1 MLLAGT
7 TPTALAQPA
16 PAVAP
21 TPAPPDPMDNPHE
34 GRFVQSVRLVGL
46 ERVSE
51 RLVRNNIRASEG
63 RPLEWAVVRED
74 LRRLERLGEFREVR
88 ADIFLLEDGSV
99 EIRYFLAEAPIV
111 QDVVVVGNRE
121 LSDQLIG
128 ATVRDRAAI
137 LPGVA
142 IDEFRIRAAQR
153 VIEDL
158 YRRRGFYRVE
168 VTVDEAELA
177 DNGIVIFRIR
187 EGPRTQVTALRFRG
201 NDSIPDS
208 RLRPEI
214 RTKRRVLLFDAPLDE
229 QIIDQDVAQIISFYR
244 DNGHLDVRAAREIR
258 ISPDGREA
266 IVTFFIEEG
275 PLYTL
280 RSVIVEP
287 AAQGEPLT
295 IFTPEQIRGLF
306 PLKPGD
312 IFKQIEVQRAT
323 ETVRDAYLKMGYVDV
338 LIRNEELRAIDTPQV
353 DLRISIREG
362 ERFRTGLVTIVGN
375 ELTKDKVIRRH
386 VEVKPDEWLDGA
398 AIAESE
404 RRLRGLGLFELNPRR
419 GNPPRITIQPENP
432 ANPGY
437 RDVLVEIN
445 ETNTGSLSFG
455 AAVSSDSGVV
465 GSINLRQRNFDL
477 FDTPDSIEEL
487 VTGRAFRGAGQNF
500 GLTIA
505 PGTEVSTYAISL
517 SEPYLFESPY
527 GISSSL
533 QFTQRVF
540 RFYDEERFGG
550 RVRLARRFGTR
561 WVGGLSLRAES
572 IDLSDIDNKAPV
584 DVFEVQD
591 QNTLTSIGFDL
602 ARTTVDNRFRPTRG
616 TRTELGVE
624 QVGAL
629 GGDFNFTKL
638 TGSYQIFIPIDEDDF
653 GRRTVLNLQTR
664 VGYIP
669 QSDEA
674 PIYER
679 LYLGGRSF
687 RGFAFRGI
695 GPRGVRNDT
704 GQLGGDHVGGEWSF
718 FLGAEVQRPVWQ
730 DILAVVAFVDS
741 GTLTNDVGFDDYR
754 VSVGAGVRMYLP
766 QFGQA
771 PLAFDFAF
779 PLVEQDRDDTQLFS
793 FSVDIPF

>member
-1 MLLAGT
+1 MAS
-7 TPTALAQPA
+7 AQPA
-16 PAVAP
+16 PAVTP
-21 TPAPPDPMDNPHE
+21 TPAPPDPMDNPYE
-34 GRFVQSVRLVGL
+34 GRFVQRVRLVGL

-88 ADIFLLEDGSV
+88 ADIFVLEDGSV
-99 EIRYFLAEAPIV
+99 EVRYFLAEAPIV

-168 VTVDEAELA
+168 VAIDEAELA

-201 NDSIPDS
+201 NDNIPDS

-214 RTKRRVLLFDAPLDE
+214 NTKRRVLLFDAPLDE
-229 QIIDQDVAQIISFYR
+229 QIIDQDIAQIINFYR
-244 DNGHLDVRAAREIR
+244 DNGYLDVRAAREIR
-258 ISPDGREA
+258 ISPNGREA

-280 RSVIVEP
+280 RNVIVEP
-287 AAQGEPLT
+287 ARADEPLRVY
-295 IFTPEQIRGLF
+295 TPEQIRGLF

-312 IFKQIEVQRAT
+312 IFKQVEVRRAT

-338 LIRNEELRAIDTPQV
+338 LITRDELRAIDTPEV
-353 DLRISIREG
+353 DLRLTVIEG

-398 AIAESE
+398 GISESE

-487 VTGRAFRGAGQNF
+487 ITGRAFRGAGQNF
-500 GLTIA
+500 GLTVA
-505 PGTEVSTYAISL
+505 PGTEVSTYAVTL

-527 GISSSL
+527 GISSAL
-533 QFTQRVF
+533 QYTERVF
-540 RFYDEERFGG
+540 NFYDEERFGG

-584 DVFEVQD
+584 DVFEVED

-602 ARTTVDNRFRPTRG
+602 ARTTVDSRFRPTRG

-629 GGDFNFTKL
+629 GGDFTFTKL

-669 QSDEA
+669 QSGEA

-718 FLGAEVQRPVWQ
+718 FLGAEVQRPLWQ
-730 DILAVVAFVDS
+730 DVLAVVAFVDS

-754 VSVGAGVRMYLP
+754 VAVGAGIRMYLP

-779 PLVEQDRDDTQLFS
+779 PLVEQDRDDTQFFS